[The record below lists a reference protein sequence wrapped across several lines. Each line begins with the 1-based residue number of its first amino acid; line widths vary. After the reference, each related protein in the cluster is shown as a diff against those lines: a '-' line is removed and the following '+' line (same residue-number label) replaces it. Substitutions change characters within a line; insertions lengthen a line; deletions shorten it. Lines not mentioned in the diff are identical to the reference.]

1 MKNNF
6 RHEVM
11 TIAHKIFGLAE
22 MSWSIALKKA
32 WMVVKLISRMH
43 KGVVSFQYQKIDGSI
58 RTAKGTLV
66 KTITDLLVN
75 GKGKSNDKTVAYFDI
90 EQQGFRCFK
99 VENILTIG

>member
-1 MKNNF
+1 MKKNF
-6 RHEVM
+6 RHDVM
-11 TIAHKIFGLAE
+11 AIAHRIFSLAQ

-32 WMVVKLISRMH
+32 WMIVKLISRMK

-75 GKGKSNDKTVAYFDI
+75 GSGKSNDKTVAYFDI

-99 VENILTIG
+99 IENILTIG